1 MLTSGFI
8 HDDNIINTDTVPQYL
23 CYECRK
29 LNTATIDDTA
39 VKIGN
44 WAFSSCFTL
53 NELYFG
59 KNLKNIGNQEQE
71 EFCKIDFFIKFPAWH
86 ATQGMFFII
95 SKFSALI

>member
-1 MLTSGFI
+1 MLTLGFI
-8 HDDNIINTDTVPQYL
+8 HDDNIINTETVPQYL

-29 LNTATIDDTA
+29 LNTATIGDTA

-59 KNLKNIGNQEQE
+59 KNLKNILTNAPKLSLLTVMLSE
-71 EFCKIDFFIKFPAWH
+71 ISIS
-86 ATQGMFFII
+86 ATVNLQ
-95 SKFSALI
+95 